1 MSTRLKLSVL
11 IAAGLL
17 VMATL
22 IIVDIWQAS

>member
-22 IIVDIWQAS
+22 IIVDVWQAS

>member
-1 MSTRLKLSVL
+1 MSTRLKLSAL

-22 IIVDIWQAS
+22 IIVDVWQAS